1 MIIDRLLSDGCEAGM
16 HLPTEISLVLRICS
30 VAFLS
35 ISKKWYRL
43 KALIGQIPHQPHYL
57 GHLGQLS
64 IFEILHQPLQT
75 LIFVPNPERDCTRLL
90 RLGCNYIP
98 QQSCAQT
105 PFERNESKHETSKE
119 VLNTMHIQ
127 QSISLT
133 VSQNC
138 VYISPCFHFLQE
150 SGILLSR
157 PWTEEEDIVGR
168 AVSFFEIG
176 GYLAQLLVA
185 LCMGPLIN
193 MFATINTVMVVS
205 FVGMVLATIC
215 CWNVVT
221 EESSQRT
228 SKHSVVVSQF
238 LRFLQGSNDIDS

>member
-35 ISKKWYRL
+35 ISKKWYHL
-43 KALIGQIPHQPHYL
+43 KALIGQIPHQSHYL
-57 GHLGQLS
+57 GHLGKLS

-138 VYISPCFHFLQE
+138 VYLHVSIFCRSLGSFSADHGLKRRTQQEGQFLFSKQVDTLLN
-150 SGILLSR
+150 SLWHCVWVLLS
-157 PWTEEEDIVGR
+157 T
-168 AVSFFEIG
+168 
-176 GYLAQLLVA
+176 
-185 LCMGPLIN
+185 C
-193 MFATINTVMVVS
+193 
-205 FVGMVLATIC
+205 
-215 CWNVVT
+215 
-221 EESSQRT
+221 
-228 SKHSVVVSQF
+228 
-238 LRFLQGSNDIDS
+238 LRQ